1 MAATKLKS
9 IRVYLA
15 PSEYEEIA
23 ADAEDHGVTVSAYI
37 RARLGFKI
45 TKRGAPEGNKNRKK
59 RTERKADGL

>member
-9 IRVYLA
+9 IRVYLE

-23 ADAEDHGVTVSAYI
+23 ADAEDHGVTVSAYV

-45 TKRGAPEGNKNRKK
+45 TKQGAPTGNKNRKK
-59 RTERKADGL
+59 TAARKADGV